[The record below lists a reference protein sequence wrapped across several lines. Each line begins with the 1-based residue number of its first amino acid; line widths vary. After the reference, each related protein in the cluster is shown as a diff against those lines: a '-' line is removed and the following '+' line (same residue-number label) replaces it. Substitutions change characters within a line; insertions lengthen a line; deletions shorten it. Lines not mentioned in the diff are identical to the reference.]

1 MKLNTRIEE
10 NGKPLTLSKN
20 QVLSF
25 KGRSVRI
32 KCLSGTVW
40 VTWPGARDKIL
51 SSGEILL
58 INTKGKI
65 CMQAFSNARVVILKP
80 EFQAV
85 KGLMFIRERI

>member
-10 NGKPLTLSKN
+10 NGKSFTLSKN
-20 QVLSF
+20 QVVSF

-40 VTWPGARDKIL
+40 VTWPRAREKSL

-65 CMQAFSNARVVILKP
+65 CMQAFSSARVIIRKP
-80 EFQAV
+80 EFQAI